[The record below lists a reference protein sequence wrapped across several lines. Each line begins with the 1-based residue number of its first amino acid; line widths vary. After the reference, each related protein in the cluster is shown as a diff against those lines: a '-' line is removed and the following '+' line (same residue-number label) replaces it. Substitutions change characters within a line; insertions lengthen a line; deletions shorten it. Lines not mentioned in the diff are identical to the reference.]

1 MGQKQSKESEDEGDP
16 GPQSKIRKSMTVD
29 GGPKEERKL
38 KRMLAALRGNR
49 KSKKVPK
56 ALIKQK
62 EKFIDTMRMK

>member
-1 MGQKQSKESEDEGDP
+1 MA
-16 GPQSKIRKSMTVD
+16 VD

-62 EKFIDTMRMK
+62 EKFIDTMRMKQIKNAKATIKQNKQRLKEEH

>member
-1 MGQKQSKESEDEGDP
+1 
-16 GPQSKIRKSMTVD
+16 MTVN

-38 KRMLAALRGNR
+38 KRMLAALRGNS

-62 EKFIDTMRMK
+62 EKFIDTMRMKQIKNAKATIKQNK

>member
-1 MGQKQSKESEDEGDP
+1 
-16 GPQSKIRKSMTVD
+16 MTVD